1 MHRHEPKQQEAL
13 TTNKPI
19 PSEAVVPQS
28 GESTVEGWG
37 DEASLHWYAVRVL
50 NNRVFPYEEYL
61 RGIGVEYYLPTE
73 ERFVEREGQRRKKR
87 WPVVPSLVFIHTD
100 EETALRVV
108 KESSI
113 PSHLYTRTDSQ
124 GFKSPASI
132 PDRQM
137 EIFILISSS
146 GEKGLEFYDAS
157 ELKLD
162 VGHRVRVI
170 DGIFRGAE
178 GYIKRIKGNRR
189 FVVAID
195 GVCCV
200 ATHYIPVA
208 FLQKI

>member
-1 MHRHEPKQQEAL
+1 MHNDNPMLHSA
-13 TTNKPI
+13 T
-19 PSEAVVPQS
+19 
-28 GESTVEGWG
+28 STVVTGHSADLQPRVADVDG
-37 DEASLHWYAVRVL
+37 EAPTDDGRHWYAVKVL
-50 NNRVFPYEEYL
+50 NNRVFAYEEYL
-61 RGIGVEYYLPTE
+61 RDVGVEYYFPTE
-73 ERFVEREGQRRKKR
+73 ERVVERDGQRKKKL
-87 WPVVPSLVFIHTD
+87 WPVVPSLIFIHTD
-100 EETALRVV
+100 AETALRVV
-108 KESSI
+108 KESTL
-113 PSHLYTRTDSQ
+113 PSYVYSRIDSR
-124 GFKSPASI
+124 GVKRPAPI

-137 EIFILISSS
+137 KMFILISSS

-157 ELKLD
+157 ELNLD